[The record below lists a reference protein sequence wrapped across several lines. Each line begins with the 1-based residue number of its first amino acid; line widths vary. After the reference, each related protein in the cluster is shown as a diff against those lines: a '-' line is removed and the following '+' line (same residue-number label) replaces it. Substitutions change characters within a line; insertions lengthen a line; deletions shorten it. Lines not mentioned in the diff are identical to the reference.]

1 MRANIP
7 KNMGGGPSN
16 MQGLMRQAQ
25 KMQEEMQQKQAELE
39 EKEYEVKAGGGAV
52 TLRINGKKEVV
63 GLSVSPEL
71 VDPDDT
77 ETLCDVIIAA
87 VNEGIKTVETTYSE
101 EMEKITGKTGLGIPG
116 LF

>member
-7 KNMGGGPSN
+7 KNMSAGPGN
-16 MQGLMRQAQ
+16 MQGMMRQVQ

-39 EKEYEVKAGGGAV
+39 EKEYEIKTGGGAV
-52 TLRINGKKEVV
+52 TLKINGKKEVTF
-63 GLSVSPEL
+63 LSISPEL

-77 ETLCDVIIAA
+77 ETMCDVIIAA
-87 VNEGIKTVETTYSE
+87 VNEGIKTVENNYSE